1 VIFAT
6 YIYYPLRIGVQKLK
20 TTILVEHETRQFLR
34 EIGKKGQTYD
44 GVIND
49 LAKKAGLK
57 DQREALSITL

>member
-1 VIFAT
+1 M
-6 YIYYPLRIGVQKLK
+6 K

-57 DQREALSITL
+57 NQREALSITL